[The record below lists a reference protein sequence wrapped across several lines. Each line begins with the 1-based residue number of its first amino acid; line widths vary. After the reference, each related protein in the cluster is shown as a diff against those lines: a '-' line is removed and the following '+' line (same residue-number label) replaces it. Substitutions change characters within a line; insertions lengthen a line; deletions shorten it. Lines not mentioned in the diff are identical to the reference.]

1 MENKKVRV
9 TGGNRGIGKGI
20 VEGFLNNGNE
30 VLASCRDV
38 SKFPLE
44 NDRLTVAELDI
55 ADTRSVDNFKNTVE
69 SFGPEILVNNAGITK
84 DNIFLR
90 MSDDEWLDVINTN
103 LTGTFRVTKLVA
115 KGMLKQKWGRII
127 NISSISGMMGNPG
140 QANYSASKSGIDGFT
155 RSLAKELGSRNI
167 TVNSV
172 APGFIAT
179 DMTDS
184 LTDEE
189 LTKKIPL
196 GRIGNVEDVVSLVLF
211 LASEDSNY
219 ITIKSPIIGTFYRKP
234 SPDKPNFVEVGDS
247 ISEGSVLCVIEA
259 MKLFN
264 DIESEVSGKIV
275 KILVDDSSPVEFDQ
289 PLFLVDPS

>member
-1 MENKKVRV
+1 MENKKVLI

-211 LASEDSNY
+211 LSSEDSNY
-219 ITIKSPIIGTFYRKP
+219 ITGQTLVVDGGLF
-234 SPDKPNFVEVGDS
+234 
-247 ISEGSVLCVIEA
+247 
-259 MKLFN
+259 MK
-264 DIESEVSGKIV
+264 
-275 KILVDDSSPVEFDQ
+275 
-289 PLFLVDPS
+289 

>member
-1 MENKKVRV
+1 MENKKVLV

-30 VLASCRDV
+30 VLASCRDT

-211 LASEDSNY
+211 LSSEDSNY
-219 ITIKSPIIGTFYRKP
+219 ITGQTLVVDGGLF
-234 SPDKPNFVEVGDS
+234 
-247 ISEGSVLCVIEA
+247 
-259 MKLFN
+259 MK
-264 DIESEVSGKIV
+264 
-275 KILVDDSSPVEFDQ
+275 
-289 PLFLVDPS
+289 

>member
-1 MENKKVRV
+1 MENKKVLV

-103 LTGTFRVTKLVA
+103 LTGTFRVTKLAA

-219 ITIKSPIIGTFYRKP
+219 ITGQTLVVDGGLF
-234 SPDKPNFVEVGDS
+234 
-247 ISEGSVLCVIEA
+247 
-259 MKLFN
+259 MK
-264 DIESEVSGKIV
+264 
-275 KILVDDSSPVEFDQ
+275 
-289 PLFLVDPS
+289 

>member
-1 MENKKVRV
+1 MENKKVLV

-55 ADTRSVDNFKNTVE
+55 TDTRSVDNFKNTVE

-179 DMTDS
+179 DMTDN

-211 LASEDSNY
+211 LSSEDSNY
-219 ITIKSPIIGTFYRKP
+219 ITGQTLVVDGGLF
-234 SPDKPNFVEVGDS
+234 
-247 ISEGSVLCVIEA
+247 
-259 MKLFN
+259 MK
-264 DIESEVSGKIV
+264 
-275 KILVDDSSPVEFDQ
+275 
-289 PLFLVDPS
+289 

>member
-1 MENKKVRV
+1 MENKKVLV

-55 ADTRSVDNFKNTVE
+55 TDTRSVDNFKNTVE

-127 NISSISGMMGNPG
+127 NISSISGMMGNSG

-179 DMTDS
+179 DMTDN

-211 LASEDSNY
+211 LSSEDSNY
-219 ITIKSPIIGTFYRKP
+219 ITGQTLVVDGGLF
-234 SPDKPNFVEVGDS
+234 
-247 ISEGSVLCVIEA
+247 
-259 MKLFN
+259 MK
-264 DIESEVSGKIV
+264 
-275 KILVDDSSPVEFDQ
+275 
-289 PLFLVDPS
+289 

>member
-1 MENKKVRV
+1 MENKKVLV

-69 SFGPEILVNNAGITK
+69 SFGPEILVNNAGKTK

-179 DMTDS
+179 DMTDN

-211 LASEDSNY
+211 LSSEDSNY
-219 ITIKSPIIGTFYRKP
+219 ITGQTLVVDGGLF
-234 SPDKPNFVEVGDS
+234 
-247 ISEGSVLCVIEA
+247 
-259 MKLFN
+259 MK
-264 DIESEVSGKIV
+264 
-275 KILVDDSSPVEFDQ
+275 
-289 PLFLVDPS
+289 

>member
-1 MENKKVRV
+1 MEAKKVLV

-20 VEGFLNNGNE
+20 VEGFLDNGNE
-30 VLASCRDV
+30 VLATCRDV
-38 SKFPLE
+38 SKFPFE
-44 NDRLTVAELDI
+44 NDKLTVAELDI
-55 ADTRSVDNFKNTVE
+55 SDADSVENFKKTVDD
-69 SFGPEILVNNAGITK
+69 FGPEILVNNAGITK

-127 NISSISGMMGNPG
+127 NISSISGMMGNSG

-179 DMTDS
+179 DMTDN

-211 LASEDSNY
+211 LSSEDSNY
-219 ITIKSPIIGTFYRKP
+219 ITGQTLVVDGGLF
-234 SPDKPNFVEVGDS
+234 
-247 ISEGSVLCVIEA
+247 
-259 MKLFN
+259 MK
-264 DIESEVSGKIV
+264 
-275 KILVDDSSPVEFDQ
+275 
-289 PLFLVDPS
+289 

>member
-1 MENKKVRV
+1 
-9 TGGNRGIGKGI
+9 
-20 VEGFLNNGNE
+20 
-30 VLASCRDV
+30 
-38 SKFPLE
+38 
-44 NDRLTVAELDI
+44 
-55 ADTRSVDNFKNTVE
+55 
-69 SFGPEILVNNAGITK
+69 
-84 DNIFLR
+84 

-103 LTGTFRVTKLVA
+103 LTGTFRVTKLAA

-219 ITIKSPIIGTFYRKP
+219 ITGQTLVVDGGLF
-234 SPDKPNFVEVGDS
+234 
-247 ISEGSVLCVIEA
+247 
-259 MKLFN
+259 MK
-264 DIESEVSGKIV
+264 
-275 KILVDDSSPVEFDQ
+275 
-289 PLFLVDPS
+289 

>member
-1 MENKKVRV
+1 MENKKVLV

-55 ADTRSVDNFKNTVE
+55 TDTRSVDNFKNTVE

-127 NISSISGMMGNPG
+127 NISSISGMMGNSG

-211 LASEDSNY
+211 LSSEDSNY
-219 ITIKSPIIGTFYRKP
+219 ITGQTLVVDGGLF
-234 SPDKPNFVEVGDS
+234 
-247 ISEGSVLCVIEA
+247 
-259 MKLFN
+259 MK
-264 DIESEVSGKIV
+264 
-275 KILVDDSSPVEFDQ
+275 
-289 PLFLVDPS
+289 

>member
-1 MENKKVRV
+1 MENKKVLV

-211 LASEDSNY
+211 LSSEDSNY
-219 ITIKSPIIGTFYRKP
+219 ITGQTLVVDGGLF
-234 SPDKPNFVEVGDS
+234 
-247 ISEGSVLCVIEA
+247 
-259 MKLFN
+259 MK
-264 DIESEVSGKIV
+264 
-275 KILVDDSSPVEFDQ
+275 
-289 PLFLVDPS
+289 

>member
-1 MENKKVRV
+1 MENKKVLV

-20 VEGFLNNGNE
+20 VEGFLNNGYE

-179 DMTDS
+179 DMTES

-211 LASEDSNY
+211 LSSEDSNY
-219 ITIKSPIIGTFYRKP
+219 ITGQTLVVDGGLF
-234 SPDKPNFVEVGDS
+234 
-247 ISEGSVLCVIEA
+247 
-259 MKLFN
+259 MK
-264 DIESEVSGKIV
+264 
-275 KILVDDSSPVEFDQ
+275 
-289 PLFLVDPS
+289 

>member
-1 MENKKVRV
+1 MENKKVLV

-55 ADTRSVDNFKNTVE
+55 ADTRSIDNFKNTVE

-115 KGMLKQKWGRII
+115 KGMLKKKWGRII

-211 LASEDSNY
+211 LSSEDSNY
-219 ITIKSPIIGTFYRKP
+219 ITGQTLVVDGGLF
-234 SPDKPNFVEVGDS
+234 
-247 ISEGSVLCVIEA
+247 
-259 MKLFN
+259 MK
-264 DIESEVSGKIV
+264 
-275 KILVDDSSPVEFDQ
+275 
-289 PLFLVDPS
+289 